1 MIYGT
6 FIQSPYFWYL
16 ISGRQKTS
24 LFLFLMFQ
32 ELQGPKW
39 KKENCTVGFSSG
51 EHKREEDR
59 RKKSHEG
66 RKGVAHTAKE
76 SGRMGPTIWRLGH
89 FFARG
94 FLTRLRLAQKVM
106 P

>member
-24 LFLFLMFQ
+24 FFLFLMFQ

-39 KKENCTVGFSSG
+39 KKEITQLVF
-51 EHKREEDR
+51 HRENNRGKKTEAR
-59 RKKSHEG
+59 RATRPKT
-66 RKGVAHTAKE
+66 R
-76 SGRMGPTIWRLGH
+76 RPIRLDS
-89 FFARG
+89 
-94 FLTRLRLAQKVM
+94 LATWDPPK
-106 P
+106 

>member
-24 LFLFLMFQ
+24 FFLFLMFQ

-39 KKENCTVGFSSG
+39 KKENCTTGFSLG
-51 EHKREEDR
+51 EEQRKEDQ
-59 RKKSHEG
+59 RKKSHEAQKRG
-66 RKGVAHTAKE
+66 AHTAKE
-76 SGRMGPTIWRLGH
+76 SGHVGRTNLSLGH
-89 FFARG
+89 FLARG
-94 FLTRLRLAQKVM
+94 FLTRLRLARKVT

>member
-24 LFLFLMFQ
+24 FFLFLMFQ

-51 EHKREEDR
+51 ERQREDEVSEE
-59 RKKSHEG
+59 SHEAQ
-66 RKGVAHTAKE
+66 KGGAHTARFF
-76 SGRMGPTIWRLGH
+76 GCVGPTIWSLGH
-89 FFARG
+89 LLARG
-94 FLTRLRLAQKVM
+94 FLAHHRLTEKGT